1 MEEIIA
7 IIVVLSIISTLMY
20 ALNNALNKIES
31 YEKFILDRRESY
43 QRLLYNIREID
54 SKELF
59 EKDDDVGGVFTQIKE
74 EIESFENI
82 LE

>member
-7 IIVVLSIISTLMY
+7 IIVVLSLIGILIY

-31 YEKFILDRRESY
+31 YEKFILDRRDSY

>member
-7 IIVVLSIISTLMY
+7 IIVVLSLIGILIY